1 MNWQESDIIEFKESL
16 NGLWSEHGKST
27 DGIAALVSF
36 ANHKGGIVYVGVKND
51 GTVLGL
57 SISEKTLREVANRIT
72 ETTDPQLIA
81 EVRSEEKEGMAILAI
96 IIGASDA
103 KPHKYKNI
111 AYLRSGTATKQMP
124 DSVYTQM
131 LSQRPPNLD
140 LTSRVV
146 PETSVVDL
154 SEKAVLRFKELL
166 IKKNERWKEASI
178 PEILSDLLLTEN
190 DQLTYAAILLLGKP
204 STIQRYIPQAELR
217 YLWYDLEDDTE
228 YSYHNR
234 DTSSNQPIILQ
245 LDTLISEIK
254 IKIVNVQMG
263 LFRVEVKEYET
274 IVLQEGILNAIM
286 HRDYRMQSHVF
297 IKHYPS
303 RIEIASPGMFFGG
316 VTPQNIIFHPPRY
329 RNLRLANALAKVFAV
344 QQAGQGVDIMFKD
357 MAKRGQQ
364 LTFKEENN
372 SVTLILPAGVVDKEL
387 FAFISKVLEKGI
399 TLNLIDLLVLQ
410 YIKSGKGL
418 TKSNLNNFLINHS
431 VSEEKL
437 NHSIESLIQNKVVHP
452 YGEKR
457 GRLYF
462 LSNEFYSEIGAIGEI
477 TRLIGPSKKGIEVT
491 IIDHLKIHQTGKI
504 SDFLTALSIP
514 HDNKRLR
521 KRVSKVLD
529 KMYRE
534 DIIDYEPK
542 KRWTIYWL
550 KNPDQQKNMV

>member
-1 MNWQESDIIEFKESL
+1 MNWQESDTIEFKESL
-16 NGLWSEHGKST
+16 NGLWSEHGRST

-36 ANHKGGIVYVGVKND
+36 ANHKGGVVYVGVKND
-51 GTVLGL
+51 GTVSGL
-57 SISEKTLREVANRIT
+57 SISEKTLRDVANRIT

-81 EVRSEEKEGMAILAI
+81 EVRSEEKEGLAILAI
-96 IIGASDA
+96 IIGESDA
-103 KPHKYKNI
+103 KPHKYKNV

-131 LSQRPPNLD
+131 LAQRPPNLD

-146 PETSVVDL
+146 PDTSVDDL
-154 SEKAVLRFKELL
+154 SEKAVLRFKDILV
-166 IKKNERWKEASI
+166 KKNERWKEANI

-204 STIQRYIPQAELR
+204 SIIQRHIPQAELR

-245 LDTLISEIK
+245 LDMLLSEIK

-274 IVLQEGILNAIM
+274 IVLQEGILNALM
-286 HRDYRMQSHVF
+286 HRDYRIQSHIF

-303 RIEIASPGMFFGG
+303 RIEITSPGMFFGG
-316 VTPQNIIFHPPRY
+316 ITPQNIIFHPPRY

-344 QQAGQGVDIMFKD
+344 QQAGQGVDIMFRD

-364 LTFKEENN
+364 LTFKEADN
-372 SVTLILPAGVVDKEL
+372 SITLILPAGVVDKEL

-418 TKSNLNNFLINHS
+418 TKSNLNSFLTNHS

-437 NHSIESLIQNKVVHP
+437 NHSIDSLVHNKVVHP

-462 LSNEFYSEIGAIGEI
+462 LSKEFYSEIGAIGEI
-477 TRLIGPSKKGIEVT
+477 TKLIGPSKKGIEVT

-529 KMYRE
+529 KMYKE
-534 DIIDYEPK
+534 NIIDYEPK

-550 KNPDQQKNMV
+550 KNPAQQKNKI